1 MKKLNLKHIFNYIF
15 YMAYIKD
22 EKRWAGSPV
31 LAGILD
37 VSLTVNLYLFII
49 SFVLVIMGFDL
60 YEEKNILIPVVLAIG
75 TIVAFIN
82 YLIYGYKKKYLKII
96 EKYKN
101 EDSETR
107 KKNRLIVTLFIIFSL
122 LVMAVLFVV
131 SVILYR
137 QRHGI
142 VGHF

>member
-1 MKKLNLKHIFNYIF
+1 
-15 YMAYIKD
+15 MAYIKD

-31 LAGILD
+31 LAGILN
-37 VSLTVNLYLFII
+37 VSLTVNLYLFILLMI
-49 SFVLVIMGFDL
+49 FEIIIKKSLTTDI
-60 YEEKNILIPVVLAIG
+60 KTIILNTIIIAIEI
-75 TIVAFIN
+75 IVAFIN